1 MKEYVL
7 VFDAHRPDELKEY
20 LKRHHIKYAS
30 WFEEIL
36 NRKPIMTCSGELVEA
51 IRIAADNEVYG
62 WARKEW
68 YKERTSL
75 PIKYLKSDSRE
86 FLGDI

>member
-7 VFDAHRPDELKEY
+7 VFDAHRPDELRKY
-20 LKRHHIKYAS
+20 LKRHHIKYQS

-36 NRKPIMTCSGELVEA
+36 NRKPVMTCSGLLVEA
-51 IRIAADNEVYG
+51 IRIDADNEVSA

-68 YKERTSL
+68 YEKETSY
-75 PIKYLKSDSRE
+75 PIKYIKTDSRE
-86 FLGDI
+86 FLGEI